1 MITLHTVTL
10 ALGSMSVG
18 AAVFILFLGLA
29 GALPV
34 VIALICATMVGGG
47 GIGLIFT
54 PLIDEQHTTSPCDD
68 RARFEAIL
76 YSTKG
81 GAS

>member
-54 PLIDEQHTTSPCDD
+54 PLIDDE
-68 RARFEAIL
+68 R
-76 YSTKG
+76 